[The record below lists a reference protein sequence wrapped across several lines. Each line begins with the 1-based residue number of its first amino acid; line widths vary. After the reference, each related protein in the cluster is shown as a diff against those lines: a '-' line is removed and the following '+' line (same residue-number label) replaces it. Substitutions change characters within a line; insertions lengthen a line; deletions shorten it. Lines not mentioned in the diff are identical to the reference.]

1 LDIYRRIGVEPLINC
16 ATNYTRFGG
25 SIMPR
30 HVAQAMAD
38 SADCFVNLFELQ
50 EGVGRRLAEVTRNE
64 AAYVSNGAAAALA
77 LAAAA
82 CITGEDPALMAR
94 LPNNLEGLKNEVVV
108 HRIQRNWYDIAVR
121 QVGVKLVEIGH
132 SMETFPWELDDAIS
146 DRTAAVFYFA
156 GTHLNR
162 NTLSLDYVIERAHAR
177 GVPVIVDAA
186 AQLPPASNLW
196 HFTREIGADL
206 AIFSGGK
213 GLHGPQNSGL
223 AVGSERIVRAMRL
236 NGPPYQRIGRA
247 MKVSKEAM
255 IGLLVAVETYVE
267 TDHEAQA
274 LLWNETVT
282 RWLEAWRQGAP
293 DWAVFSRLET
303 NEAGEPIPRVIL
315 TLMGDAPLQR
325 DDLVRE
331 LREGRPGIEV
341 VLQDESSIA
350 LSPHLLKPGE
360 AEVVERR
367 VRETLASHLLA
378 QPVGA
383 IAGDDVLRYKTARM

>member
-108 HRIQRNWYDIAVR
+108 HRVQRNWYDIAVR

>member
-1 LDIYRRIGVEPLINC
+1 LINC

-108 HRIQRNWYDIAVR
+108 HRVQRNWYDIAVR

>member
-1 LDIYRRIGVEPLINC
+1 
-16 ATNYTRFGG
+16 
-25 SIMPR
+25 
-30 HVAQAMAD
+30 
-38 SADCFVNLFELQ
+38 
-50 EGVGRRLAEVTRNE
+50 
-64 AAYVSNGAAAALA
+64 
-77 LAAAA
+77 
-82 CITGEDPALMAR
+82 MAR

-108 HRIQRNWYDIAVR
+108 HRVQRNWYDIAVR

>member
-30 HVAQAMAD
+30 HVAQAMVD